1 MGVNVNFITFTDDQG
16 RVMARTHSDRV
27 GDSLAYQENITRAL
41 AGEVTTCI
49 EPGNEIE
56 LSCRTG
62 APIKDAEGEILG
74 VVSTGYSLMVPDFV
88 EEVKAVTGNEF
99 TVFIGDERVNTT
111 VLQGDG
117 PALGTKMEPH
127 IAAVVLAK
135 KEVYTGTSDVLGA
148 PYVVAYRPILDASGN
163 ALGAFATGVSVGALN
178 DLRHRAMMHAISIEV
193 IIVALVLTVLLFYVW
208 RSITKPLTDMAECA
222 ANIAHG
228 NLEVELKHRAQNEL
242 GTLADS
248 LRAMVSKLKGYIG
261 DLRQREDELLVAL
274 HKARQAEEAK
284 SHFLAN
290 MSHEIRTP
298 MNAIMGMA
306 YLALKT
312 DLTPQQRDYI
322 HKIHQS
328 STSLKDL
335 IDDILDFSK
344 IEAGKMA
351 IEKIEFQLEKLLAE
365 STLFISR
372 QAQEKGLE
380 FVYRIAPEA
389 PNFLLGDPLRLTE
402 IITNLAS
409 NAVKFTEKGQVS
421 INVQPVEET
430 TGRVKLEFAVRDT
443 GIGMTP
449 EEQENLFVAFMQ
461 ADTSTTRKYGGT
473 GLGLAITKRLVELMG
488 GHLEVIS
495 EKGFGSVFKFIAW
508 FDIAPGKS
516 KTPKPLPASIVG
528 KRILVVDDNRVAR
541 NTIVEYLRA
550 MKFRVDAAISGEEAV
565 ALAQEADGAAA
576 PFAAILV
583 DWQLNNG
590 IDGIETAV
598 KLKEPGAL
606 IHAPFMVLL
615 TISSQEDI
623 RYSLP
628 HYIDAVLEKPVSRS
642 TLYDCLVG
650 LFTFSSKVDIE
661 TPVGESCY
669 DLSGF
674 RVLLVEDNEINL
686 QIAIEL
692 LESEGMSVDTAL
704 SGQQAVENFAQTPVG
719 TYDLVLMDI
728 QMPGMDGYEAA
739 KGIRAQDK
747 NIPIIAMTARA
758 LAEEKERCLK
768 VGMND
773 HVAKPIDVDTF
784 FATLAKWLPVKGD
797 RVKGLPRDVDIQI
810 DGLATKEGLY
820 RVAGNVELYTELL
833 GSFATQQRELL
844 TGIRQ
849 ALRGGDM
856 ARAKG
861 LNHTLKGLA
870 GNIGARDAI
879 PLLDSMEKWLET
891 APVAATPPP
900 VLADLEACLGKIAA
914 GIENTLL
921 SKERRLAAPRGDA
934 SRDSA
939 KIKRL
944 LQLLAESD
952 MEAVECF
959 DLARDALQ
967 KEMDPETFLA
977 LKRLIGRFEFLTAA
991 RLLAEE
997 LQGK

>member
-1 MGVNVNFITFTDDQG
+1 
-16 RVMARTHSDRV
+16 MARQVPRWNPYCR
-27 GDSLAYQENITRAL
+27 GLA
-41 AGEVTTCI
+41 
-49 EPGNEIE
+49 
-56 LSCRTG
+56 
-62 APIKDAEGEILG
+62 
-74 VVSTGYSLMVPDFV
+74 
-88 EEVKAVTGNEF
+88 
-99 TVFIGDERVNTT
+99 
-111 VLQGDG
+111 
-117 PALGTKMEPH
+117 
-127 IAAVVLAK
+127 
-135 KEVYTGTSDVLGA
+135 KEVYTGPDVLGA
-148 PYVVAYRPILDASGN
+148 CVVAYGHFRCQQQCPGC
-163 ALGAFATGVSVGALN
+163 FATGVSVGALN

-473 GLGLAITKRLVELMG
+473 GLGLAIQKAGGAR

-508 FDIAPGKS
+508 FDIALK
-516 KTPKPLPASIVG
+516 KQTPKHPPALGRESWWWMITG
-528 KRILVVDDNRVAR
+528 GPYHC
-541 NTIVEYLRA
+541 EY
-550 MKFRVDAAISGEEAV
+550 
-565 ALAQEADGAAA
+565 
-576 PFAAILV
+576 
-583 DWQLNNG
+583 
-590 IDGIETAV
+590 
-598 KLKEPGAL
+598 
-606 IHAPFMVLL
+606 
-615 TISSQEDI
+615 
-623 RYSLP
+623 
-628 HYIDAVLEKPVSRS
+628 
-642 TLYDCLVG
+642 
-650 LFTFSSKVDIE
+650 
-661 TPVGESCY
+661 
-669 DLSGF
+669 
-674 RVLLVEDNEINL
+674 
-686 QIAIEL
+686 
-692 LESEGMSVDTAL
+692 
-704 SGQQAVENFAQTPVG
+704 
-719 TYDLVLMDI
+719 
-728 QMPGMDGYEAA
+728 
-739 KGIRAQDK
+739 
-747 NIPIIAMTARA
+747 
-758 LAEEKERCLK
+758 
-768 VGMND
+768 
-773 HVAKPIDVDTF
+773 
-784 FATLAKWLPVKGD
+784 
-797 RVKGLPRDVDIQI
+797 
-810 DGLATKEGLY
+810 
-820 RVAGNVELYTELL
+820 
-833 GSFATQQRELL
+833 
-844 TGIRQ
+844 
-849 ALRGGDM
+849 
-856 ARAKG
+856 
-861 LNHTLKGLA
+861 
-870 GNIGARDAI
+870 
-879 PLLDSMEKWLET
+879 
-891 APVAATPPP
+891 
-900 VLADLEACLGKIAA
+900 
-914 GIENTLL
+914 
-921 SKERRLAAPRGDA
+921 
-934 SRDSA
+934 
-939 KIKRL
+939 
-944 LQLLAESD
+944 
-952 MEAVECF
+952 
-959 DLARDALQ
+959 
-967 KEMDPETFLA
+967 
-977 LKRLIGRFEFLTAA
+977 
-991 RLLAEE
+991 
-997 LQGK
+997 